1 MGESTVASVC
11 HRIRS
16 ALLSG
21 HRAGTG
27 VGEYYMRAATLK
39 AKGVNVTLSNRVS
52 DVSSGYTLC
61 FELGGTVQWEK
72 AQWPVCVCHRIRSA
86 LLSGPRAG
94 TGVGKNYCLCCQCMH
109 CQTKSDVSSG
119 YTLCFELGGNV
130 QWEEAQWPVCMCHRI
145 RSALLS

>member
-27 VGEYYMRAATLK
+27 VGEYYMKAATLK
-39 AKGVNVTLSNRVS
+39 AKGVNITLSNRVS

-86 LLSGPRAG
+86 LLS
-94 TGVGKNYCLCCQCMH
+94 
-109 CQTKSDVSSG
+109 
-119 YTLCFELGGNV
+119 
-130 QWEEAQWPVCMCHRI
+130 
-145 RSALLS
+145 